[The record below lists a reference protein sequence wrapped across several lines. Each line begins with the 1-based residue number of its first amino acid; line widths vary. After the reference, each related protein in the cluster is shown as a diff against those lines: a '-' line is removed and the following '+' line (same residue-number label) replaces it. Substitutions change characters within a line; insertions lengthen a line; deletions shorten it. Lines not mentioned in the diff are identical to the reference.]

1 MMTDTID
8 MKKMPFWARY
18 IAKDADKTWNCFEYS
33 PTYDGIKW
41 TSPYKTKRMKIKYV
55 NNVDPQESY
64 TVLPQR
70 GK

>member
-1 MMTDTID
+1 MMTTSVKIKDL
-8 MKKMPFWARY
+8 PYWARY

-33 PTYDGIKW
+33 PTYDGTKW

-55 NNVDPQESY
+55 NHVDPETSY

>member
-1 MMTDTID
+1 MMTTSVKIKDL
-8 MKKMPFWARY
+8 PYWARY

-41 TSPYKTKRMKIKYV
+41 TSPYKTRRMKIKYV
-55 NNVDPQESY
+55 NHADPKTSY
-64 TVLPQR
+64 EVLSQR